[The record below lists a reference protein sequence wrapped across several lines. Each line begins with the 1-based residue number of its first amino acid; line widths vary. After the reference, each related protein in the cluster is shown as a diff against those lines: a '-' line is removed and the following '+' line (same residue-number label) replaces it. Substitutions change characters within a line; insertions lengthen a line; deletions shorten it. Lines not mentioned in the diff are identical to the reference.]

1 MEVVLYNSNVCRLCG
16 EENDNGT
23 LLYSNEENN
32 QNLFEVINTYLP
44 IKVSD
49 DGQLPRTICP
59 GCTIQLEATVEFLNL
74 IINGQKVI
82 RELHNR
88 EKEYKKSLLL
98 PPSEQ
103 DIITD
108 KIIYEVNTS
117 DGVYHV
123 EHPIALQVAGLDKPK
138 RKRGRPPKKP
148 KTPEE
153 LAKEA
158 AAKEHEAKNAKRT
171 EKEDEPFGKRRRKT
185 PTRFK
190 EAVQG
195 KELER
200 IFKEEGVTDGE
211 ESEAENLKAQLIDKK
226 PPVPREPEVIGHL
239 EESGELVVVVK
250 GKGRG
255 RPKGPMIPTRKEC
268 AICGMEF
275 TCTGRY
281 MSHIA
286 QHGPVLYQCEQCSET
301 FTTRLHFNIH
311 QNEAGH
317 TGHNII
323 PCKKNT
329 ERSRNKKNAKAQLET
344 ASVQEVDPLSTP
356 NTPPVQT
363 IDNVIL
369 PVTNSLPDLNPQLI
383 VADNEVSASD
393 SHRTDSP
400 NIEIVS
406 SPIANSDVKVVD
418 SGTDAIAT
426 EKSDEVDQVVT
437 TPSGK
442 PRLKCPHCDKT
453 FSSKQSKS
461 LHIKA
466 THQGERPYVC
476 GECGARFAYPRSL
489 ALHAV
494 SHRRHRST
502 PAKGYACDL
511 CGKVLNHPSSV
522 VYHKE
527 AEHAGQRYVCN
538 KCGKCFKHKQLLQRH
553 QLVHSQDR
561 PYQCK
566 LCNSTFKTKANL
578 LNHSLLHSGVK
589 KFSCDICKHKFAH
602 KASLTLHM
610 RWHTGQKPYACNIC
624 GKSFSQKGN
633 LSEHE
638 RIHTGEKPF
647 QCTQCP
653 RKFTTSSQYRLHVR
667 RHNSEKPFICTHC
680 GKRFVSRGSWA
691 AHVRREAGGAGA
703 AGARVHR
710 CGECGRGFA
719 ERWALHKHARHHS
732 GERPHRCPHCPR
744 AFADCSNLNKHK
756 KQVHKQISLLATA
769 NQHQLPSPVT
779 LKVELPDSP
788 QVQLETER
796 TVSLPGASP
805 VKMLEETAEDEL
817 EERVIYVTYDVDGAN
832 SPAFHILD
840 PEQAASLEDSKVLT
854 TCELYSG
861 PSLLVPQPEYEQL
874 ELEHEQLELEPEQ
887 EELEQLPE
895 ELVLD
900 GHEHN
905 IPVTDEQGNPLH
917 FTMQDGTRLAIT
929 SADGK
934 SLQVITQDGQT
945 IPVEINGYAD
955 EEEVDNPDTIVHQLN
970 LQKSIDSNV
979 SSPVTHYF
987 TIV

>member
-23 LLYSNEENN
+23 LLYSSEENN

-88 EKEYKKSLLL
+88 EKEYKRSLLL
-98 PPSEQ
+98 PPTEQ

-123 EHPIALQVAGLDKPK
+123 EHPIALQVAGFEKPK

-158 AAKEHEAKNAKRT
+158 AAKEHEAKLAKKT
-171 EKEDEPFGKRRRKT
+171 EKEEEPSGKRRRKT

-211 ESEAENLKAQLIDKK
+211 ESEIENLKGQLIDKK

-301 FTTRLHFNIH
+301 FTTRLSFNNH
-311 QNEAGH
+311 QSEVGH

-329 ERSRNKKNAKAQLET
+329 ERNRNKKNAKAQLET
-344 ASVQEVDPLSTP
+344 VSVVEEDPLSITDMS
-356 NTPPVQT
+356 PVQT

-369 PVTNSLPDLNPQLI
+369 PVANSLPDLDPQLI
-383 VADNEVSASD
+383 VVDNEVSASD
-393 SHRTDSP
+393 SQRTANP
-400 NIEIVS
+400 KIEIS
-406 SPIANSDVKVVD
+406 SPIADNDVKLVD
-418 SGTDAIAT
+418 SSTDVTVT

-466 THQGERPYVC
+466 THQGERPYAC
-476 GECGARFAYPRSL
+476 AECGARFAYPRSL

-538 KCGKCFKHKQLLQRH
+538 KCGKCFKHRQLLQRH

-561 PYQCK
+561 PYHCK
-566 LCNSTFKTKANL
+566 LCNSSFKTKANL

-667 RHNSEKPFICTHC
+667 RHNSEKPFVCSC
-680 GKRFVSRGSWA
+680 PAGRG
-691 AHVRREAGGAGA
+691 RRTCVARRARGRGGA
-703 AGARVHR
+703 ARMHR
-710 CGECGRGFA
+710 CVECGRAFW
-719 ERWALHKHARHHS
+719 ERWALHKHARRHT

-756 KQVHKQISLLATA
+756 KQVHKQISLLATS
-769 NQHQLPSPVT
+769 NQHPLPSPVT

-788 QVQLETER
+788 QVQLETEQ
-796 TVSLPGASP
+796 TVSLPDSSP
-805 VKMLEETAEDEL
+805 VKMLEEAAEDEL
-817 EERVIYVTYDVDGAN
+817 EERVIYVTYDVDDAN

-840 PEQAASLEDSKVLT
+840 PEQ
-854 TCELYSG
+854 
-861 PSLLVPQPEYEQL
+861 
-874 ELEHEQLELEPEQ
+874 
-887 EELEQLPE
+887 
-895 ELVLD
+895 
-900 GHEHN
+900 
-905 IPVTDEQGNPLH
+905 VTDEQGNPLH

-945 IPVEINGYAD
+945 IPVEINGFAD

-987 TIV
+987 TIRESTSQMEKK

>member
-23 LLYSNEENN
+23 LLYSSEENN

-88 EKEYKKSLLL
+88 EKEYKRSLLL
-98 PPSEQ
+98 PPTEQ

-123 EHPIALQVAGLDKPK
+123 EHPIALQVAGFEKPK

-158 AAKEHEAKNAKRT
+158 AAKEHEAKLAKKT
-171 EKEDEPFGKRRRKT
+171 EKEEEPSGKRRRKT

-211 ESEAENLKAQLIDKK
+211 ESEIENLKGQLIDKK

-255 RPKGPMIPTRKEC
+255 RPKEC

-301 FTTRLHFNIH
+301 FTTRLSFNNH
-311 QNEAGH
+311 QSEVGH

-329 ERSRNKKNAKAQLET
+329 ERNRNKKNAKAQLET
-344 ASVQEVDPLSTP
+344 VSVVEEDPLSITDMS
-356 NTPPVQT
+356 PVQT

-369 PVTNSLPDLNPQLI
+369 PVANSLPDLDPQLI
-383 VADNEVSASD
+383 VVDNEVSASD
-393 SHRTDSP
+393 SQRTANP
-400 NIEIVS
+400 KIEIS
-406 SPIANSDVKVVD
+406 SPIADNDVKVV
-418 SGTDAIAT
+418 GTDVTVT

-466 THQGERPYVC
+466 THQGERPYAC
-476 GECGARFAYPRSL
+476 AECGARFAYPRSL

-511 CGKVLNHPSSV
+511 CGK
-522 VYHKE
+522 
-527 AEHAGQRYVCN
+527 
-538 KCGKCFKHKQLLQRH
+538 
-553 QLVHSQDR
+553 
-561 PYQCK
+561 
-566 LCNSTFKTKANL
+566 LCNSSFKTKANL

-667 RHNSEKPFICTHC
+667 RHNSEKPFVCTHC

-691 AHVRREAGGAGA
+691 AHVRREAGGAGGA
-703 AGARVHR
+703 GGAGAARMHR
-710 CGECGRGFA
+710 CVECGRAFW
-719 ERWALHKHARHHS
+719 ERWALHKHARRHT

-756 KQVHKQISLLATA
+756 KQVHKQISLLATS
-769 NQHQLPSPVT
+769 NQHPLPSPVT

-788 QVQLETER
+788 QVQLETEQ
-796 TVSLPGASP
+796 TVSLPDSSP
-805 VKMLEETAEDEL
+805 VKMLEEAAEDEL
-817 EERVIYVTYDVDGAN
+817 EERVIYVTYDVDDAN

-840 PEQAASLEDSKVLT
+840 PEQVLT

-905 IPVTDEQGNPLH
+905 IPV
-917 FTMQDGTRLAIT
+917 
-929 SADGK
+929 
-934 SLQVITQDGQT
+934 ITQDGQT
-945 IPVEINGYAD
+945 IPVEINGFAD